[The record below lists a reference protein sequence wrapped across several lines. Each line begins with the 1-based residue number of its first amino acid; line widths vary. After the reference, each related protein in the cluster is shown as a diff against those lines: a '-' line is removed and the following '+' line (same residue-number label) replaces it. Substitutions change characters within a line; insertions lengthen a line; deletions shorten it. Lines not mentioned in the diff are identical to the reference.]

1 MFFEANSLA
10 HFVQFSRCVLNGMI
24 TKTIHAMLNIKLY
37 FKGFLSRYIYIFL
50 QASVTEKWLAFL

>member
-10 HFVQFSRCVLNGMI
+10 HFVPRVLNGVI

-37 FKGFLSRYIYIFL
+37 FKGFLSLGAAHIDIS
-50 QASVTEKWLAFL
+50 ATE